1 MHWLSI
7 INASIFLWLCV
18 GIALRRRHMLHAT
31 MMTLGFAF
39 DIALLLYVE
48 FSSAAIEQ
56 TVAKPG
62 PLLLVHVLL
71 ATAMLALYPFVIYS
85 GGRVLAGGNTARHR
99 KLALPFM
106 VARLLVV
113 VTAFMVAR

>member
-31 MMTLGFAF
+31 MMTLGFAL

-71 ATAMLALYPFVIYS
+71 ATVMLVLYPFVIYS
-85 GGRVLAGGNTARHR
+85 GGRVLAGSDRTRHR
-99 KLALPFM
+99 RLALPFM